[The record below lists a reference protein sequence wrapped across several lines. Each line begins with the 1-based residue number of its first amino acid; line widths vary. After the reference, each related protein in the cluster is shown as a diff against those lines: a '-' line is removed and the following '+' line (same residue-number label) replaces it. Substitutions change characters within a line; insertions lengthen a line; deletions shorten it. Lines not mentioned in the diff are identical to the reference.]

1 VAWHRI
7 RYGRTGGCRSPPETA
22 CTTRER
28 TSERQCKQPGHGQTG
43 DQQIRT
49 TRTHLLSVRSESR
62 PAMGFIAMSQALGAS
77 MSRPLTTADAECV
90 GQVRHED
97 QPWNRNEG
105 IGYE

>member
-1 VAWHRI
+1 
-7 RYGRTGGCRSPPETA
+7 
-22 CTTRER
+22 
-28 TSERQCKQPGHGQTG
+28 
-43 DQQIRT
+43 
-49 TRTHLLSVRSESR
+49 
-62 PAMGFIAMSQALGAS
+62 MGFIAMSQALGAS